1 VTAKEF
7 HRQVT
12 GDQSE
17 FLDRFLDLLARLK
30 IDYCVIDGLAANAYV
45 EPVVT
50 LDCDIVV
57 VAPRLPE
64 LEKELRAQF
73 KVEPFAHSLNVSA
86 PGSDVRVQIQTDARY
101 QSFLP
106 RRQPRAVLG
115 RELPVAAIEDLL
127 QGKLWAYQDATRRAT
142 KRQKD
147 LVDIARL
154 LEIQPALAAQVPDE
168 VRRKLL

>member
-1 VTAKEF
+1 MTAKDF
-7 HRQVT
+7 HKQVT
-12 GDQSE
+12 GEQSE
-17 FLDRFLDLLARLK
+17 FLDRFLGLLTRLK
-30 IDYCVIDGLAANAYV
+30 IDYCVIDDLAVNAYA

-57 VAPRLPE
+57 VAARLPE
-64 LEKELRAQF
+64 LERELRAQF
-73 KVEPFAHSLNVSA
+73 KVEPFAHSLNVAA

-101 QSFLP
+101 QSFLS
-106 RRQPRAVLG
+106 RRQPRPVLG

-127 QGKLWAYQDATRRAT
+127 QGKLWAYQDTTRRTT

-154 LEIQPALAAQVPDE
+154 LEIQPALTAKVPAE
-168 VRRKLL
+168 VRKKLL